1 MRGQLREA
9 SSATSKA
16 ISSYRNELDPE
27 LEFLGQNHEA
37 IGAEELEEE
46 PEMSWS
52 ITVMKPLLRFLQLLC
67 ENHNSD
73 LQVLKAVQEQQIY
86 FWF

>member
-1 MRGQLREA
+1 MQGQLKEA

-16 ISSYRNELDPE
+16 ISSYRNELDPD
-27 LEFLGQNHEA
+27 LEFLGQNSDAGRADEV
-37 IGAEELEEE
+37 EEE

-52 ITVMKPLLRFLQLLC
+52 IAIMKPVLRYLQLLC

-73 LQVLKAVQEQQIY
+73 LQVLKSV
-86 FWF
+86 WNN